1 MIKQI
6 NCTYLSPNRT
16 IEEILITRDDVRKTV
31 YVYNY
36 KGISF
41 RLFSSVDSLN
51 RFFKNNDEADKHFL
65 TEKKLDEYLLKLNP

>member
-6 NCTYLSPNRT
+6 DCTYLSPNKT
-16 IEEILITRDDVRKTV
+16 IEEILITRKEARRTV

-41 RLFSSVDSLN
+41 RFSSIDNINS
-51 RFFKNNDEADKHFL
+51 FIKNGGEAEKHFL
-65 TEKKLDEYLLKLNP
+65 TEGELDKYLVKIIP